1 VFSVREVS
9 RQEVQDLMK
18 QGVQVVDVLPTEE
31 FQDDHLPGAIN
42 LPLGR
47 IETEARRALGPSRP
61 VVVYCWGG
69 RNASRPRAG
78 DVARREVPTCRLDES
93 IGEVRERVRAAGWNA
108 CVVVNDERVVLGLL
122 RAEELRRGD
131 EPIER
136 VMRPGPSTFRPHV
149 PIEELAH
156 HMIHHD
162 LPASPVTTSDGRL
175 VGLLRREDAARVALE
190 QIRTQQAEH
199 KAADDIH

>member
-1 VFSVREVS
+1 
-9 RQEVQDLMK
+9 
-18 QGVQVVDVLPTEE
+18 
-31 FQDDHLPGAIN
+31 
-42 LPLGR
+42 
-47 IETEARRALGPSRP
+47 
-61 VVVYCWGG
+61 
-69 RNASRPRAG
+69 
-78 DVARREVPTCRLDES
+78 VARRDAPTCRLDES

-122 RAEELRRGD
+122 RAEELRRGQD
-131 EPIER
+131 ESIER

-175 VGLLRREDAARVALE
+175 VGLLKREDAARVALE
-190 QIRTQQAEH
+190 QTRAQQDDH
-199 KAADDIH
+199 RAADDIH